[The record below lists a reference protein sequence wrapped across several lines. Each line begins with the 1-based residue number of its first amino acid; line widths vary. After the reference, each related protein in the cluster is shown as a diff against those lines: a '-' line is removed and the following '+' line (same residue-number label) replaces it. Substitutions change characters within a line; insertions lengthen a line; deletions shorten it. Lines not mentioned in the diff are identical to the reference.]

1 MEDSGC
7 LGCDTA
13 SLGKWFVTYQRNLDF
28 RVHEEFTLNLWRWSD
43 KFLPNMR
50 NYLPSDALLYFIRL
64 ESPITLQWEQC
75 NVMNYDFY
83 FCLFVGLFVNMS
95 TAKVNIAL
103 MNDSQN
109 QEEWLE
115 QNECWWCFMRCQPN
129 IWVQGHW
136 KTTSNL
142 NSDN

>member
-1 MEDSGC
+1 
-7 LGCDTA
+7 
-13 SLGKWFVTYQRNLDF
+13 
-28 RVHEEFTLNLWRWSD
+28 
-43 KFLPNMR
+43 
-50 NYLPSDALLYFIRL
+50 
-64 ESPITLQWEQC
+64 
-75 NVMNYDFY
+75 
-83 FCLFVGLFVNMS
+83 MS

-103 MNDSQN
+103 MSDSQY

-142 NSDN
+142 NSNN